1 MDSGFKVKLGF
12 NKIFKGDAMDFTQ
25 DSKIMADVIA
35 EGVKE
40 PESEEKA
47 EPEKPEEKPKP
58 KAGAWDPSKMIGRG
72 R

>member
-1 MDSGFKVKLGF
+1 LGF

-25 DSKIMADVIA
+25 DSKIMAEVIA

-40 PESEEKA
+40 PEPEKKA
-47 EPEKPEEKPKP
+47 EEPPKEKPKP